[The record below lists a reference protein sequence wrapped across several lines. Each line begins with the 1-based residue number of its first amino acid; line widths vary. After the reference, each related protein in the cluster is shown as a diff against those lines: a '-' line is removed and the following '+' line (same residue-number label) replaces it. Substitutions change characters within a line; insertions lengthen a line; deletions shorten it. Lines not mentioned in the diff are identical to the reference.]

1 MGNQKLIRDYYKIL
15 LVGQT
20 GKGKTYSFKNMDRLR
35 TGYINPEDKPLMFE
49 EPFKYHAKPR
59 KFAGF
64 IKALQDYGNNPEID
78 VVVIDSLSSVFEM
91 LVAEMRANFSGF
103 DIWNNYN
110 KQITEMF
117 AIIKRMEKEVFI
129 TAHYET
135 LNIEGAPE
143 KRVKVKGKEWE
154 GVVEKEFTIV
164 LYSQDKWKDDKP
176 EYFFKLAGEGMSA
189 KCPPDIFGE
198 GVYKIPNDSR
208 VVLDKVVEFAKR
220 SATVKETNEEIFN

>member
-1 MGNQKLIRDYYKIL
+1 MEVGYPRRCCIQITLYMGNQKLIRDYYKIL

-135 LNIEGAPE
+135 LNIE
-143 KRVKVKGKEWE
+143 
-154 GVVEKEFTIV
+154 
-164 LYSQDKWKDDKP
+164 
-176 EYFFKLAGEGMSA
+176 
-189 KCPPDIFGE
+189 
-198 GVYKIPNDSR
+198 
-208 VVLDKVVEFAKR
+208 
-220 SATVKETNEEIFN
+220 